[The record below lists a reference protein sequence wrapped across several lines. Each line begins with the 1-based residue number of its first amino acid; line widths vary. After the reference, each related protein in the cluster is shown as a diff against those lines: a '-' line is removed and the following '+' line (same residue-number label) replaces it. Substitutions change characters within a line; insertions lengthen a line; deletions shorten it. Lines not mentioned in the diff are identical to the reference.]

1 MANEKNLIPQ
11 NQRTKNEQR
20 EIARKGGLKSGK
32 VRAERKLLKE
42 ELKTLLNEENCQK
55 KICLSLINKAIKG
68 NTKAFEVI
76 RDTIGENYKEV
87 KSTEA
92 VSTSVTIIDDM
103 SPFSELTV
111 DELKIL
117 ESKIQK
123 ETE

>member
-20 EIARKGGLKSGK
+20 EIARKGGLQSGK

-42 ELKTLLNEENCQK
+42 ELKILLNEGNCQK

-68 NTKAFEVI
+68 NIKAFEVI

-92 VSTSVTIIDDM
+92 VSTCVTIVDDIN
-103 SPFSELTV
+103 PFSELTV
-111 DELKIL
+111 EELKKLI
-117 ESKIQK
+117 E
-123 ETE
+123 ENE